1 MDCLSLY
8 LHLSDVRLS
17 EWSHRLNFQTMF
29 LCFSYS
35 LWILIGNYGLGFRVC
50 LFFFFFFFCFFVGK
64 QLDLLYIG
72 QRIVFFFFGW
82 TDAPCEFFKEWSSTC
97 QFLKGAF
104 LLTCQHLVKSFC
116 FYILYMIV
124 TIILCVRPWLII
136 CHFHMDPSLFF
147 HHLQSTTWTFV
158 AKNVSFYVLL

>member
-35 LWILIGNYGLGFRVC
+35 LCFSIFHIHSESWSGTTVWVLGFV
-50 LFFFFFFFCFFVGK
+50 FFFFFLFFCFFVGK

-72 QRIVFFFFGW
+72 QRIVFFFFFGW
-82 TDAPCEFFKEWSSTC
+82 IDAPCEFLKEWSSTC
-97 QFLKGAF
+97 QFFKGAF

-116 FYILYMIV
+116 FYIFYMICNMFL
-124 TIILCVRPWLII
+124 TLLMGFEI
-136 CHFHMDPSLFF
+136 
-147 HHLQSTTWTFV
+147 TF
-158 AKNVSFYVLL
+158 ALMKLLTP